1 MNYIVQDWFSRPI
14 VRRLGEQLFHK
25 PKASK
30 AEFSHDVSAPIFLRR
45 QCTSL
50 SLSLSLSLSPVFLRR
65 QCLSSLLSIP
75 LFSPPSLVISLFSLS
90 PSLSLSFFIFSLYLS
105 LSLSFLSISSFSFRS
120 YFSPLPLPSCHV
132 PLACL
137 IVHFLSTVRLPLSVS
152 SLLPPQPPCSRR
164 TVCLALGHA
173 LL

>member
-1 MNYIVQDWFSRPI
+1 MKDKFTDAATVDNQRTEMNYIVQDWFSRPI

-75 LFSPPSLVISLFSLS
+75 LFSLPSLCISLFSLS
-90 PSLSLSFFIFSLYLS
+90 LSSLS
-105 LSLSFLSISSFSFRS
+105 LSLSLLFLCISLF
-120 YFSPLPLPSCHV
+120 Y
-132 PLACL
+132 
-137 IVHFLSTVRLPLSVS
+137 LSVL
-152 SLLPPQPPCSRR
+152 SLFAHTSLRSLFLPVMS
-164 TVCLALGHA
+164 L
-173 LL
+173 